1 MAIALIL
8 MLAFP
13 LAAQVSAP
21 FKVNFENHP
30 AGPYTTAM
38 AKQDFPQPQGQTGYW
53 YYGMDQGRAEIA
65 DEGGNKVLRA
75 KYPAGCVG
83 TNDQANYEGCAIQI
97 KWRLPE
103 VAKEMWASY
112 KVKFEDDFEFVK
124 GGKLP
129 GLCGGQCYTGGN
141 TPQQGDGWSARIMWR
156 TGGSIVQYM
165 YFADQAINYGDD
177 MKWDY
182 AGAQKTFQ
190 TGVWYNVATQIVL
203 NTVSDSDGAGLGH
216 KNGIVRS
223 WLDNELSLSVDTLR
237 LVDFEDQRI
246 DLFYISTFHGGSD
259 QTWAPSKDVYVR
271 YDDFRISVTKP
282 EYLDNTPVLIP
293 ENSSAKKMN
302 VRFEAGVLHFSQALQ
317 EQSDF
322 KLMNLKGSVV
332 WQGVL
337 APGQTSVKLPALSPG
352 VYIWQLN
359 GKTSSISLRL
369 GIVL

>member
-1 MAIALIL
+1 MVFAFIL
-8 MLAFP
+8 MLVFP

-21 FKVNFENHP
+21 WMVNFENHT
-30 AGPYTTAM
+30 AGAYTTAM

-53 YYGMDQGRAEIA
+53 YYGMDQGRAEII

-75 KYPAGCVG
+75 KYPAGCIG
-83 TNDQANYEGCAIQI
+83 TNDQTDYEGCAIQI

-112 KVKFEDDFEFVK
+112 KVKFEDGFEFVK

-156 TGGSIVQYM
+156 TGGNIVQYM

-182 AGAQKTFQ
+182 TGTQKKFQ
-190 TGVWYNVATQIVL
+190 IGEWHSVTTQIVL
-203 NTVSDSDGAGLGH
+203 NDVGH

-223 WLDNELSLSVDTLR
+223 WLDGELSLEVDTLR
-237 LVDFEDQRI
+237 LVDFEEQRI

-271 YDDFRISVTKP
+271 YDDFRISVTSP
-282 EYLDNTPVLIP
+282 GNSEDPTVLLPKNSLAGNFQIP
-293 ENSSAKKMN
+293 
-302 VRFEAGVLHFSQALQ
+302 RYY
-317 EQSDF
+317 
-322 KLMNLKGSVV
+322 NLKGNRVS
-332 WQGVL
+332 G
-337 APGQTSVKLPALSPG
+337 TLPSG
-352 VYIWQLN
+352 VYIEKKH
-359 GKTSSISLRL
+359 GMPSKIF
-369 GIVL
+369 VVK